1 MAIFDLIV
9 LLDSKFGTYMFSAGI
24 TVLGVQRL
32 VTGAAVRPALPHDV
46 TLAAQRSLTLK
57 TTEVLHVPV
66 SSFCLRTFICQN
78 NLGLRH
84 NGESQ
89 RRSCGSKSENKSRL
103 QQCE

>member
-1 MAIFDLIV
+1 
-9 LLDSKFGTYMFSAGI
+9 MFSAGI
-24 TVLGVQRL
+24 TVLCVQRL
-32 VTGAAVRPALPHDV
+32 VAGAAIWPTLPHDV

-84 NGESQ
+84 NGKSQ
-89 RRSCGSKSENKSRL
+89 RRSCGYKSKK
-103 QQCE
+103 QITAAAV